1 MTTKPASI
9 TFLGAAESVTGSR
22 YLLEA
27 NGYKILVDCGLY
39 QERDFQDRNWEGFQF
54 SPSKIDAVFLT
65 HAHLDHCGLIPKL
78 TKEGF
83 RGKIYCTDA
92 TAEIAKIVML
102 DSAHIMEEDAAF
114 KIKRHKREGRKS
126 KRPIKPLYSTEDAEK
141 TFGLFSPIKYN
152 QRIKISDE
160 LEVMFYN
167 AGHILGSSIIKVWI
181 NANGDK
187 RSILF
192 TGDIGRNDRPILKDP
207 SVFEH
212 ADYILTESTYGDRI
226 HDTLEDTKEK
236 LAFAINS
243 AIEAKGHL
251 IVPSF
256 AIERSQE
263 VLYYINELML
273 EGKVPHIKIM
283 LDSPMAVRVTDVFK
297 DHPEM
302 YDEHMIEHVVNHHS
316 PFEFK
321 DLNMVRSTKESKAIN
336 DMKPPI
342 MIIAGSG
349 MCTGGRIKHHLVK
362 HISNSKNTLLFVGY
376 QAVGTLGRQIVEGT
390 SEVRILGD
398 IHPVRAKIVQA
409 LGFSAHA
416 DKDELITWLRN
427 LTSAPKNIFVV
438 HGEVNASHYLAK
450 YITEETG
457 YKAVVPKYTD
467 KFTID

>member
-39 QERDFQDRNWEGFQF
+39 QEREFRDRNWEGFQF
-54 SPSKIDAVFLT
+54 SPSDLDAVFLT

-78 TKEGF
+78 TKGGF

-102 DSAHIMEEDAAF
+102 DSAHIMEEDAAY
-114 KIKRHKREGRKS
+114 KIKRHKREGKKS

-141 TFGLFSPIKYN
+141 TFGLFSPVKYN
-152 QRIKISDE
+152 QKIAISDK
-160 LEVMFYN
+160 LDVTFYN
-167 AGHILGSSIIKVWI
+167 AGHILGSSIIKVWLDV
-181 NANGDK
+181 NGEK

-192 TGDIGRNDRPILKDP
+192 SGDIGRNDRPILRDP

-236 LAFAINS
+236 LAYAINS
-243 AIEAKGHL
+243 TIAAKGYI

-263 VLYYINELML
+263 VLYYINDLIL

-302 YDEHMIEHVVNHHS
+302 YDADMAEHMVDHHS
-316 PFEFK
+316 PFDFD
-321 DLNMVRSTKESKAIN
+321 DLHMVRSTKESKAIN
-336 DMKPPI
+336 DMKPPL
-342 MIIAGSG
+342 MVIAGSG

-362 HISNSKNTLLFVGY
+362 HISNPKNTLLFVGY
-376 QAVGTLGRQIVEGT
+376 QAVGTLGRQIVEGE
-390 SEVRILGD
+390 SEVRILGE
-398 IHPVRAKIVQA
+398 IYQVRAKIVQA

-416 DKDELITWLRN
+416 DKNELIEWLRN
-427 LTSAPKNIFVV
+427 LKRAPKKIFVV
-438 HGEVNASHYLAK
+438 HGEINASHYLAK
-450 YITEETG
+450 YIGEETG
-457 YKAVVPKYTD
+457 FNAVVPKYRD
-467 KFTID
+467 EFIID